1 MPLLACELMTQ
12 QDGGCC
18 FAHNAIIDNIGKTIP
33 TAYAIPSLG
42 CPGKSDKLH
51 FTAEG
56 YRILG
61 RRYAEKMLELLR
73 K

>member
-1 MPLLACELMTQ
+1 MTKE
-12 QDGGCC
+12 DGGCC
-18 FAHNAIIDNIGKTIP
+18 YAHNAIIDRIHETIP
-33 TAYAIPSLG
+33 TAYPISSLG
-42 CPGKSDKLH
+42 CPGREDKLH

-61 RRYAEKMLELLR
+61 RRYAEKMLELLNN